1 MINYQ
6 EIAYRLYI
14 SRKQR
19 GLTQEDLAVLL
30 GQTYGNSD
38 VSNMEHAKKGSGIY
52 RLDKLELYA
61 KALNI
66 DTEWLIFGNRQN
78 NIMNTKYF
86 EYENRFERL
95 YKIALNSKTIDDFY
109 LKYNQDKLDELS
121 LGDVN
126 KIFNNLSKSV
136 PEKLIFIDPR
146 KDEFNGLEIDTPY
159 YPAHIR
165 KALELAGYGKDF
177 IKDTRKAFPIAP
189 KMMNE
194 DIKYTR
200 DYAGLSIAEYPT
212 KFGYITIL
220 IRPMVTTECSEVYI
234 PYDSREGV
242 SVMSQIFIT
251 AHEKSGKK
259 VASLT
264 GYVVQLW
271 ALYDKEFRQDI
282 FGMCD
287 ESSSMMEEFYLM
299 TYTMY
304 PEKLT
309 NTTDMNESLFHKYS
323 EWLWENEDDLIED
336 NVFLFSEAEVNEEY
350 RNQGIF
356 STMRRILMDWFYL
369 EGECYCLYADN
380 KELIERNTAIAINKG
395 FVILD
400 KENTLYDIYANEKCP
415 YAYRANPI
423 H

>member
-136 PEKLIFIDPR
+136 PEKLTFINPR

-251 AHEKSGKK
+251 AYEKS
-259 VASLT
+259 VDILPRINPWDSLDYNNIT
-264 GYVVQLW
+264 SPIGV
-271 ALYDKEFRQDI
+271 DI
-282 FGMCD
+282 
-287 ESSSMMEEFYLM
+287 
-299 TYTMY
+299 
-304 PEKLT
+304 
-309 NTTDMNESLFHKYS
+309 
-323 EWLWENEDDLIED
+323 
-336 NVFLFSEAEVNEEY
+336 V
-350 RNQGIF
+350 
-356 STMRRILMDWFYL
+356 
-369 EGECYCLYADN
+369 
-380 KELIERNTAIAINKG
+380 
-395 FVILD
+395 
-400 KENTLYDIYANEKCP
+400 
-415 YAYRANPI
+415 
-423 H
+423 